1 MIVVSIFCYLIKHQ
15 AKRKN
20 LLSFHVKNNEL
31 KEIMKLCIIK
41 YKSKMSNKFKD
52 IRIKN
57 HTYYFFDDIINV
69 KVFGRNNMKIDEKL

>member
-1 MIVVSIFCYLIKHQ
+1 
-15 AKRKN
+15 
-20 LLSFHVKNNEL
+20 
-31 KEIMKLCIIK
+31 MKLCIIK

-57 HTYYFFDDIINV
+57 HTYYFFDGIINV

>member
-1 MIVVSIFCYLIKHQ
+1 
-15 AKRKN
+15 
-20 LLSFHVKNNEL
+20 
-31 KEIMKLCIIK
+31 MKLCIIK
-41 YKSKMSNKFKD
+41 YESKMSNKFKD